1 MYLRDDDP
9 YVEEHAMIIKEI
21 LKQRMT
27 GIKNKSGVYITP
39 TFPKLIYVLGENN
52 ITEDSKYYEI
62 TRLAAECTAKR
73 MYPDYISEKV
83 MKENYDGSVF
93 GCMGC
98 LAGNEII
105 TYKLDEQLYVEAFE
119 DVWDRLKITNTVKI
133 QPAGGENL
141 YIEPKNM
148 KVWDNV
154 KHDFVKVLRFNRNE
168 KSDMVRIALDN
179 SKNNSRI
186 ITCTKDHIF
195 TTVEGINKRADE
207 LDTDTL
213 GDEILISNYQYSKES
228 INYPNTWEIGFTV
241 RSIFNPHLRK
251 ISSIMFNWDEKSKLD
266 WLAGYIESYFDK
278 TVLLTG
284 ETETNKDNL
293 TSTFVLPCLINND
306 DKGKV
311 FALKLSALFRSVN
324 VQASIFYSVKE
335 DMYCVRIWFTSKLI
349 DHIRTLEIRNNII
362 PSDLVQFTDENEV
375 GKVVG
380 CEKLD
385 RKEYSYDLTTKSDH
399 FEVSGVYSHNCRSF
413 LSIYVDPETGERKWE
428 GRLTTSKVKPTLND
442 VNA

>member
-105 TYKLDEQLYVEAFE
+105 TYKLGDQLYVESFE

-251 ISSIMFNWDEKSKLD
+251 ISSIMFSWNRQSKLD
-266 WLAGYIESYFDK
+266 WLAGYIESYFDIEGIK
-278 TVLLTG
+278 TDK
-284 ETETNKDNL
+284 NKFLKTLFIPSLVAD
-293 TSTFVLPCLINND
+293 D

-311 FALKLSALFRSVN
+311 FALKLAALFRSVN
-324 VQASIFYSVKE
+324 IRAAIRYSTRN
-335 DMYCVRIWFTSKLI
+335 DMYYVRIWFTKELI
-349 DHIRTLEIRNNII
+349 DHIRTLEFRNNLA
-362 PSDLVQFTDENEV
+362 PSDLVQYTDENDI
-375 GKVVG
+375 GAVVR
-380 CEKLD
+380 CEILD
-385 RKEYSYDLTTKSDH
+385 EKEYSYDLTTESDH
-399 FEVSGVYSHNCRSF
+399 FEVSGLYSHNCRSF